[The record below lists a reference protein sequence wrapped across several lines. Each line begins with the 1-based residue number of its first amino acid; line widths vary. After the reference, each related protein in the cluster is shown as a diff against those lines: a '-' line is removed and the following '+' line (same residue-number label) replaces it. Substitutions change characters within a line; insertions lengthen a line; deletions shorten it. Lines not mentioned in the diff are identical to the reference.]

1 MRTKRRLKK
10 KKIIFMIV
18 ELMFV
23 ILIIFSS
30 IKIFKWYRD
39 NKKNNEILTTINN
52 DVKIIIDKDTKE
64 KTLDIDFNNLIKR
77 NSDTVAY

>member
-1 MRTKRRLKK
+1 
-10 KKIIFMIV
+10 MIV